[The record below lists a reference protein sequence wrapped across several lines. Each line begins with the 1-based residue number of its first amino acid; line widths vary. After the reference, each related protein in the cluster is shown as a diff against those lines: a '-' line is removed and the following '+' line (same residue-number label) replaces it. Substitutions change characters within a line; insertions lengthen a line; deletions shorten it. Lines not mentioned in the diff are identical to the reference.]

1 MPDAALM
8 LAPPSDAESC
18 AACGIPST
26 FHVKIVKLRS
36 VEWLTR
42 VDWST
47 CKGLMPKLQ
56 SIFGTDMRDLFDTD
70 LKNANSLLVAHGV
83 GLVGCLSVLKDYTP
97 ESRYVG
103 IGFPIS
109 IFVFG
114 FVLTCMAIIGVS
126 INRGEML
133 TWVTHGGQKPKIKSG
148 TSTVLLAAERFRA
161 AKLASW
167 RQNIY
172 DWGRWSR

>member
-1 MPDAALM
+1 MVDTGGLERVRGPN
-8 LAPPSDAESC
+8 AEV
-18 AACGIPST
+18 T
-26 FHVKIVKLRS
+26 KYLR
-36 VEWLTR
+36 
-42 VDWST
+42 D
-47 CKGLMPKLQ
+47 
-56 SIFGTDMRDLFDTD
+56 DMRDFFDSD

-83 GLVGCLSVLKDYTP
+83 GLVGCLSVLKDYSP

-114 FVLTCMAIIGVS
+114 FVLACMAIIAMN

-148 TSTVLLAAERFRA
+148 TSTVLLLMSILCLFANLAFIVFKFY
-161 AKLASW
+161 KL
-167 RQNIY
+167 
-172 DWGRWSR
+172 